1 MSEINHSQIVQKI
14 LEGRTSNGTLKSRES
29 ATVEFK
35 QSFNKNSTAKYAKT
49 LSAFA
54 NNHGGYII
62 FGVKDSP
69 RELIGLTNSNFD
81 NLSQEQFTEAINAL
95 FAPSIDWE
103 MGTLII
109 DNKKVGWIYA
119 EEAEQKPV
127 VALKGND
134 GEKFV
139 AGDIFYRYRA
149 RTEKIKYA
157 EITRIIQEK

>member
-69 RELIGLTNSNFD
+69 RELIGLTNNNFD

-119 EEAEQKPV
+119 EEAEQKPLLH
-127 VALKGND
+127 LK
-134 GEKFV
+134 EM
-139 AGDIFYRYRA
+139 
-149 RTEKIKYA
+149 TERNLLPGTFSIATVLGQKKLNMP
-157 EITRIIQEK
+157 KSLGLFKKK